1 MDGRGPAGAS
11 SRRHGLAVRRRAL
24 LCLAIALA
32 IGPGASA
39 LAAGRPAADGA
50 SSADGALTTAEFDR
64 SMLSGA
70 GQNTTDLARFE
81 HGNPV
86 MPGVYRVDIYL
97 NGAWVGRTDVRFAAA
112 SPEAS
117 ATPCVSLALVRQLGL
132 PLEKFSPAQQAALA
146 ASDRCVA
153 FGDLVPSG
161 QLGFDQPELRLDA
174 SVPQAWLGHRPR
186 GYVAPAYWDAGVPAF
201 LLNYHLNSYR
211 SRNAGVTQTSA
222 YLGLRAGINL
232 GAWHLRHDAALTWQS
247 ALAGQSSRRQ
257 WQNIDTYL
265 QRDIPAWRAQLTL
278 GDAYTSG
285 ELFDSVRLRGARLAT
300 DDRMLPDSLR
310 GYAPTVRGTAE
321 SNAKVSIRQNG
332 VLIYETTV
340 APGPFV
346 IDDLYPT
353 GYGGDLQVSVTEAT
367 GRVRSFSVPYASVP
381 QLLRAGTNRY
391 DFAVGEL
398 HDAALLH
405 TPLVAQAT
413 LQRGFNNLFT
423 GYAGVVGSPGYA
435 AALLGTALNT
445 SWGAFAVDLTEA
457 RTQIP
462 GHATQNGQSLRLSYS
477 KTIPQTDTSLS
488 VATYRYST
496 SGYLG
501 LRDALLAR
509 DYARGG
515 RFDAGTDPLLLDTLN
530 GLDNQLPGVLTP
542 EQRRLLLGSEG
553 IDPLTG
559 QPDRERSRFDLT
571 LNQQLGTRGGAL
583 FATASARDYWNR
595 RGTDVQFQLGY
606 NNRLGPLSYSLS
618 ANRAHDVDGRYR
630 NQYYLTFTLP
640 LGDSGHAPTLTG
652 SLGRDQRGHRLEQ
665 GTVNGVAGDASQFS
679 YGATL
684 SHAQETG
691 SAASVFGGYRGSYA
705 QLDASYG
712 AGRGYAQSSFGAAGA
727 VVAYPGGV
735 SFGQSMG
742 DTVGIVVAP
751 DAAGARINNT
761 AGLKV
766 DRSGHALVPYL
777 TPYTLNTIE
786 LDPKGLP
793 LNVQLDETS
802 AQVAPHA
809 GAVVLLKYRTRS
821 GRSLI
826 VRLTQPGGTPVPFGS
841 QVLDGKGQVLGVVGQ
856 AGRALVRGV
865 GDAGSLTVQW
875 QDEQGAT
882 RTCGMS
888 YRLPPAASTQTY
900 QQLSGQ
906 CIAGAAGPSR
916 GAHE

>member
-1 MDGRGPAGAS
+1 MNGRGPADAA

-32 IGPGASA
+32 IGTSTGA
-39 LAAGRPAADGA
+39 LAASGPTADGA
-50 SSADGALTTAEFDR
+50 SGADGALTTAEFDR

-70 GQNTTDLARFE
+70 GQNTTDLSRFE

-97 NGAWVGRTDVRFAAA
+97 NGTWVGRADVRFAAP

-117 ATPCVSLALVRQLGL
+117 AAPCVSLDLIRQLGL
-132 PLEKFSPAQQAALA
+132 PLEKFSHAQQATLVSPQA
-146 ASDRCVA
+146 CVG

-161 QLGFDQPELRLDA
+161 QLSFDQSELRLDA

-211 SRNAGVTQTSA
+211 SRNAGITQTSA
-222 YLGLRAGINL
+222 YLGLRAGFNV
-232 GAWHLRHDAALTWQS
+232 GAWHLRHDAALNWRS
-247 ALAGQSSRRQ
+247 ALAGQSSHRQ

-265 QRDIPAWRAQLTL
+265 QRDVPTWRAQLTL

-285 ELFDSVRLRGARLAT
+285 DMFDSVRLRGARLAT

-310 GYAPTVRGTAE
+310 GYAPTVRGTAQ

-353 GYGGDLQVSVTEAT
+353 GYGGDLVVSVTEAD
-367 GRVRSFSVPYASVP
+367 GRVRTFNVPYASVP

-405 TPLVAQAT
+405 NPLVAQAT

-423 GYAGVVGSPGYA
+423 GYTGVVGSPGYA
-435 AALLGTALNT
+435 AALVGTALNT
-445 SWGAFAVDLTEA
+445 SWGAFAVDLTDA

-462 GHATQNGQSLRLSYS
+462 GQSTQNGQSLRLSYS
-477 KTIPQTDTSLS
+477 KTLPQTDTSLS

-515 RFDAGTDPLLLDTLN
+515 RFGAGTDPLLLDNLN

-553 IDPLTG
+553 VDSITG
-559 QPDRERSRFDLT
+559 LLDRERSRFDVT
-571 LNQQLGTRGGAL
+571 LNQQLGARGGSL

-595 RGTDVQFQLGY
+595 GGTDVQFQFGY

-618 ANRAHDVDGRYR
+618 ANRAHDFDGRYR
-630 NQYYLTFTLP
+630 NQYYATFSLP
-640 LGDSGHAPTLTG
+640 LGGSTHAPTLTG
-652 SLGRDQRGHRLEQ
+652 SLGRDQSGHLLEQ
-665 GTVNGVAGDASQFS
+665 GTVNGIAGEASQFS

-684 SHAQETG
+684 SHAQDTG
-691 SAASVFGGYRGSYA
+691 SAASVFGGYRGSYT

-712 AGRGYAQSSFGAAGA
+712 AGRGYSQSSFGAAGA
-727 VVAYPGGV
+727 VVAYPGGI

-766 DRSGHALVPYL
+766 DRFGHALVPYL

-793 LNVQLDETS
+793 LNVQLEETS

-809 GAVVLLKYRTRS
+809 GAVVLLKYKTRS

-826 VRLTQPGGTPVPFGS
+826 VRMTQRDGTPVPFGS

-865 GDAGSLTVQW
+865 GDAGTLIVQW
-875 QDEQGAT
+875 QDDQGAS
-882 RTCGMS
+882 RACGMP
-888 YRLPPAASTQTY
+888 YRLPAAAPSDSY

-906 CIAGAAGPSR
+906 CVAEAAGASR
-916 GAHE
+916 GERE